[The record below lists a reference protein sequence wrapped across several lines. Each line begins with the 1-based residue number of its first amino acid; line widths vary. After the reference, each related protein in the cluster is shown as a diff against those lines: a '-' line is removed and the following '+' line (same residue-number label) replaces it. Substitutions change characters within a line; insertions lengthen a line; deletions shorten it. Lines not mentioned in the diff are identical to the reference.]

1 MKKILVLIILIM
13 ISFNSYSNEVIFHEK
28 FYPKEKTKSPV
39 VIALHSSGGYFT
51 VHKAVKPFLNA
62 GFAVYTP
69 DFFSKHNIT
78 RKNRF
83 QTWTKYRKHI
93 EKELI
98 EIVNLIKKDTKID
111 NKNIFAVGYSN
122 GGYWASFLA
131 AKNYV
136 NAGAS
141 YYGVWKWSRTFNG
154 YPAKYFSEKSNP
166 VLALIG
172 MKDTIQKYKRNSAE
186 ISFIKKRSSKF
197 KVHFYKNAGHSWDC
211 KRCRKDG
218 YSKTTTEDSFKKT
231 IDFFNS
237 NMK

>member
-1 MKKILVLIILIM
+1 MESLTSLSGNQIIYLHKKNVLRQLIRSEIISSHLSN
-13 ISFNSYSNEVIFHEK
+13 IS
-28 FYPKEKTKSPV
+28 
-39 VIALHSSGGYFT
+39 
-51 VHKAVKPFLNA
+51 
-62 GFAVYTP
+62 
-69 DFFSKHNIT
+69 
-78 RKNRF
+78 
-83 QTWTKYRKHI
+83 I

-197 KVHFYKNAGHSWDC
+197 KVHF
-211 KRCRKDG
+211 
-218 YSKTTTEDSFKKT
+218 
-231 IDFFNS
+231 
-237 NMK
+237 